1 MFTLRLLKLK
11 IHSRR
16 VSVFKRLLPIFAF
29 LLASV
34 MIIWPALVEQKDKF
48 ASLTPSQQSIKNS
61 NTDMESVRFFSRDN
75 NQNPITVIAQTVKE
89 ADTSRQIISL
99 DKPQAQYVMSDGIVL
114 QGNTSYG
121 LAFQKDKYLYF
132 EEQVNATTDN
142 GYQAFSEK
150 VVCDY
155 NAGTIG
161 SEQDVFVKGPAG
173 MIKANGFYISDR
185 GNYLHFKGFT
195 DTLLFHQ
202 EKIKDEIS
210 ALDFSHQKSYLN
222 ENDKNVFITS
232 ENGIIIN
239 QSDKTMTALKNV
251 NIQQNNN
258 LLEAQKVVL
267 YYTKNEYGKTIIQKV
282 TAQDNVVAVQ
292 GTQRVSGQNMTIYK
306 DKDDIMTIL
315 QELPEQIILDKKD
328 KIGQL
333 IVITDNAMVT
343 EGINTVK
350 ANRIYALYD
359 DKGQILTKVIAFGK
373 MNATNGQQKIIG
385 EYGIYSPKTKII
397 SVYEKVSLHEKESVL
412 KGEYATLNLKTGIS
426 SLNASKNKKT
436 KGRVKGQI
444 IPNNFEMKKKSE
456 AK

>member
-16 VSVFKRLLPIFAF
+16 VVVFKRLLPVFAF

-48 ASLTPSQQSIKNS
+48 ASLTPSHKSIKNAT
-61 NTDMESVRFFSRDN
+61 TDMASVRFFSRDS

-89 ADTSRQIISL
+89 ADPSRQIISL
-99 DKPQAQYVMSDGIVL
+99 DMPQARYVMSDGIVL
-114 QGNTSYG
+114 QGQTSYG

-132 EEQVNATTDN
+132 EEQVDASTDN

-161 SEQDVFVKGPAG
+161 SEQDVFIKGPAG
-173 MIKANGFYISDR
+173 MIQANGFYIADK

-195 DTLLFHQ
+195 ETLLFHQ
-202 EKIKDEIS
+202 EKQLNNIPS
-210 ALDFSHQKSYLN
+210 LDFKQQKSYLN
-222 ENDKNVFITS
+222 EDDKNIYITS
-232 ENGIIIN
+232 ENGLTIN
-239 QSDKTMTALKNV
+239 QLDKTITVLKNV
-251 NIQQNNN
+251 DIIQGKSS
-258 LLEAQKVVL
+258 LEAQKVIL
-267 YYTKNEYGKTIIQKV
+267 HYTKDIQGKTVVQKV
-282 TAQDNVVAVQ
+282 TAQKNVTAVQ
-292 GTQRVSGQNMTIYK
+292 EKHHVSGQNMTVYK
-306 DKDDIMTIL
+306 DKADIDTVL
-315 QELPEQIILDKKD
+315 QELPEKIVLDTNKV
-328 KIGQL
+328 GQL
-333 IVITDNAMVT
+333 IVVTDNAVVK
-343 EGINTVK
+343 EGTNTVK
-350 ANRIYALYD
+350 ANRIYAVYD
-359 DKGQILTKVIAFGK
+359 ETGHVLAKVIAFGQ
-373 MNATNGQQKIIG
+373 MNATNRQQKIVG
-385 EYGIYSPKTKII
+385 EYGVYTPKTKII

-426 SLNASKNKKT
+426 SLSASRNKSI

-444 IPNNFEMKKKSE
+444 IPNNFEMSKKSE

>member
-1 MFTLRLLKLK
+1 M
-11 IHSRR
+11 
-16 VSVFKRLLPIFAF
+16 
-29 LLASV
+29 
-34 MIIWPALVEQKDKF
+34 
-48 ASLTPSQQSIKNS
+48 
-61 NTDMESVRFFSRDN
+61 
-75 NQNPITVIAQTVKE
+75 
-89 ADTSRQIISL
+89 
-99 DKPQAQYVMSDGIVL
+99 
-114 QGNTSYG
+114 
-121 LAFQKDKYLYF
+121 
-132 EEQVNATTDN
+132 
-142 GYQAFSEK
+142 
-150 VVCDY
+150 
-155 NAGTIG
+155 
-161 SEQDVFVKGPAG
+161 
-173 MIKANGFYISDR
+173 
-185 GNYLHFKGFT
+185 
-195 DTLLFHQ
+195 
-202 EKIKDEIS
+202 
-210 ALDFSHQKSYLN
+210 N

-385 EYGIYSPKTKII
+385 EYGIYSPKTKIDI
-397 SVYEKVSLHEKESVL
+397 LKIFKRKSSVSYLSLTYLE
-412 KGEYATLNLKTGIS
+412 
-426 SLNASKNKKT
+426 
-436 KGRVKGQI
+436 
-444 IPNNFEMKKKSE
+444 F
-456 AK
+456 